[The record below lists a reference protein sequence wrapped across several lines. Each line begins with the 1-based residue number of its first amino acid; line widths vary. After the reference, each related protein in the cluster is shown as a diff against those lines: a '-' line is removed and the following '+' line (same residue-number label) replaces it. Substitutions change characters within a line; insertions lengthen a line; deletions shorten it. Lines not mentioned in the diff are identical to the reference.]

1 MQTFEM
7 YFVHE
12 QLALIMYI
20 FIVLKFF
27 VSYFFH
33 HFLTFNTCNTFKY
46 MIALAPLYCFILFWL
61 SCCLPY

>member
-12 QLALIMYI
+12 QLALIVYI

-27 VSYFFH
+27 VFFNICAIMLLIEL
-33 HFLTFNTCNTFKY
+33 FQ
-46 MIALAPLYCFILFWL
+46 ALM
-61 SCCLPY
+61 